1 MLLAAALLLV
11 APPAPL
17 ACPAPF
23 MAFAPPAGSPL
34 IVERRIERELGQGIF
49 VQRIDYRIR
58 FMPAGRGW
66 RLQMQ
71 QVAQSA
77 EGPPELLRLLA
88 LQDES
93 NEGEALDA
101 TLDADGAVLGISE
114 APDAPARLAKAVARL
129 RADPAVAARPEKERA
144 QIGAMLDRLAALP
157 PEERAAINRGRIARL
172 VMLAKRPC
180 SEGVIT
186 NGEGARYRIAAES
199 GDSLV
204 LEASQQS
211 SAADGSALSISDRIT
226 LSKATGLVMGFN
238 RVTVTEAAGTRRM
251 ARETLSVRP
260 AETGG

>member
-17 ACPAPF
+17 ACPALV

-34 IVERRIERELGQGIF
+34 IVERRIERELGQGMF
-49 VQRIDYRIR
+49 VRRIDYRIR

-93 NEGEALDA
+93 NEDEALDA

-114 APDAPARLAKAVARL
+114 APDAPARLAKAIARL
-129 RADPAVAARPEKERA
+129 RADPAVAARPKKSARRSVRCSTGSPRCRPKSA
-144 QIGAMLDRLAALP
+144 PPSTAAGS
-157 PEERAAINRGRIARL
+157 RGWS
-172 VMLAKRPC
+172 C
-180 SEGVIT
+180 W
-186 NGEGARYRIAAES
+186 
-199 GDSLV
+199 
-204 LEASQQS
+204 Q
-211 SAADGSALSISDRIT
+211 SALAQ
-226 LSKATGLVMGFN
+226 KA
-238 RVTVTEAAGTRRM
+238 
-251 ARETLSVRP
+251 
-260 AETGG
+260 